1 MSNIVLGSKV
11 IVTSSLQVFTQA
23 ERAFKIFIILLS
35 LVTIL
40 GIQKEHVSVSCAS
53 SAIEFLLQV
62 YYLVWRKCFSLPSGR
77 SLFIALKDDLDD
89 FHRVVFS
96 CVGLWL

>member
-23 ERAFKIFIILLS
+23 ERAFNIFIILLS

-40 GIQKEHVSVSCAS
+40 GIQKEHVSVSSAS

-62 YYLVWRKCFSLPSGR
+62 TLYRGNVFLCLLEGPYS
-77 SLFIALKDDLDD
+77 
-89 FHRVVFS
+89 FH
-96 CVGLWL
+96 